1 MRGVWLKGDFFSEF
15 LNYLQ
20 ILPILMLNS
29 ALDEKIVRN
38 EVEDCVSLY
47 MDSKPELLNLLRSK
61 DMIV

>member
-1 MRGVWLKGDFFSEF
+1 MRGVWLKGDFFAEF

-47 MDSKPELLNLLRSK
+47 LDSKPELLNLLRSK

>member
-1 MRGVWLKGDFFSEF
+1 MRGVWLKSDFFSEF

-29 ALDEKIVRN
+29 TLDEKIVRN
-38 EVEDCVSLY
+38 EVKDCVSLY
-47 MDSKPELLNLLRSK
+47 LDSKPELLNLLRSK